1 MSSSRVTGQS
11 AFFPRPVWRLRPPPD
26 PRTVRDLERSL
37 KLPAAL
43 CRLLAVRGH
52 DIPEAAKSF
61 LRPLVTGLHDPAGLR
76 DAEAAADRLARAVED
91 RETVVVHGDYDV
103 DGVSGAALLALWIR
117 ALGGSA
123 EAIVPD
129 RLRHGYDLSRA
140 GVERA
145 AVLGASVL
153 VTVDCGIVAL
163 EPVRLAN
170 EAGMDVI
177 VTDHHVPGPR
187 LPAALA
193 VVNPNRPGCSYPNRD
208 LCGAGVAFKVGQLLA
223 RTLGRP
229 ADESWEYLDL
239 VALATIA
246 DQVPLRGENRIL
258 ARYGLKAL
266 ARTRRPGLGALMECA
281 KVRRGGEIEAWMVAF
296 GLGPRINAAGRVGD
310 SEAALRLLLTPDP
323 AEARRLAGVL
333 EGNNAERRELEGRIA
348 EEALG
353 ALMSVYDPVRDRA
366 VVVAGD
372 GWHPGVIGI
381 VASRVVE
388 RIHRPAVVIALD
400 GEVGRGSAR
409 SIPPFDLHG
418 AISACAGHLDR
429 FGGHHQAAG
438 MDIRRDRID
447 AFREAFQAVARKRL
461 GSGEPRP
468 AVDVDLEIGLDEV
481 TLDLSRYTR
490 YAGPY
495 GRGNPEPVFMV
506 RGVRLAAPPR
516 VLSGGHLK
524 FRMERD
530 GRSLGAIG
538 FRLADRLPPD
548 ELGGGPVD
556 VSFNLLEN
564 TFREHTMVEAKVVDV
579 RPAE

>member
-1 MSSSRVTGQS
+1 MHRVADSRST
-11 AFFPRPVWRLRPPPD
+11 FFPRPVWQLRPPPD
-26 PRTVRDLERSL
+26 PLTVTELQRSL

-52 DIPEAAKSF
+52 DVPEVAKSF
-61 LRPLVTGLHDPAGLR
+61 LRPLLTGLHDPAGLR
-76 DAEAAADRLARAVED
+76 DAEEAAGRLARAVED

-103 DGVSGAALLALWIR
+103 DGISGAALLALWIR

-145 AVLGASVL
+145 AALGASVL

-177 VTDHHVPGPR
+177 VTDHHAPGPR

-223 RTLGRP
+223 RNLGRP
-229 ADESWEYLDL
+229 ADESWKYLDL

-246 DQVPLRGENRIL
+246 DQVPLRGENRVL

-266 ARTRRPGLGALMECA
+266 ARTGRPGLSALMECA
-281 KVRRGGEIEAWMVAF
+281 KVRRGREIEAWMVAF

-333 EGNNAERRELEGRIA
+333 EGNNAERRELEGRTV
-348 EEALG
+348 EEALD

-388 RIHRPAVVIALD
+388 RIHRPAVVIALE

-438 MDIRRDRID
+438 LDIRRDRID
-447 AFREAFQAVARKRL
+447 AFREAFQAVARERL

-468 AVDVDLEIGLDEV
+468 ALDVDLEVGLDEV

-495 GRGNPEPVFMV
+495 GRANPEPVFMV
-506 RGVRLAAPPR
+506 RGVRPAAPPQ
-516 VLSGGHLK
+516 VLKGGHLK

-530 GRSLGAIG
+530 GRRLGAIG

-548 ELGGGPVD
+548 ELEGGPVD
-556 VSFNLLEN
+556 VAFNLLEN
-564 TFREHTMVEAKVVDV
+564 TFKDYTMVEAKVVDI
-579 RPAE
+579 RRNE

>member
-1 MSSSRVTGQS
+1 MSPAPAAGKS

-26 PRTVRDLERSL
+26 GRAVRDLQRSL

-43 CRLLAVRGH
+43 CRLLAVRGRNTP
-52 DIPEAAKSF
+52 DAAKSF
-61 LRPLVTGLHDPAGLR
+61 LRPLLASLHDPGRLR
-76 DAEAAADRLARAVED
+76 DAEAAARRLARAVEG
-91 RETVVVHGDYDV
+91 REKVVVHGDYDV
-103 DGVSGAALLALWIR
+103 DGISGAALLALWIR
-117 ALGGSA
+117 ALGGRA

-145 AVLGASVL
+145 AARGASVL
-153 VTVDCGIVAL
+153 ATVDCGIVAL
-163 EPVRLAN
+163 EPARLAA

-177 VTDHHVPGPR
+177 VTDHHAPGPR

-193 VVNPNRPGCSYPNRD
+193 VVNPNRPECSYPNKE

-229 ADESWEYLDL
+229 PGESWEYLDL

-258 ARYGLKAL
+258 ARYGLRAL
-266 ARTRRPGLGALMECA
+266 ARTGRPGLRALMERA
-281 KVRRGGEIEAWMVAF
+281 KVEPGGEVEAWVVAF

-310 SEAALRLLLTPDP
+310 AETALRLLLAPEP
-323 AEARRLAGVL
+323 GEARRLAGVL
-333 EGNNAERRELEGRIA
+333 EANNAERREVEGRITD
-348 EEALG
+348 EAFA
-353 ALMSVYDPVRDRA
+353 ALASVYDPRRDRA
-366 VVVAGD
+366 VVLAGD

-381 VASRVVE
+381 VASRVAE

-400 GEVGRGSAR
+400 GDVGRGSAR

-429 FGGHHQAAG
+429 FGGHRQAAG
-438 MDIRRDRID
+438 LDIRRDRVD
-447 AFREAFQAVARKRL
+447 AFREAFQAVARERL
-461 GSGEPRP
+461 GSAEPRP
-468 AVDVDLEIGLDEV
+468 TLDVDLDVGLEEV
-481 TLDLSRYTR
+481 TLDLGRYTR

-495 GRGNPEPVFMV
+495 GRGNPEPVFMA

-516 VLSGGHLK
+516 TLKGGHLK
-524 FRMERD
+524 FRMVRD
-530 GRSLGAIG
+530 GTGLDAIG
-538 FRLADRLPPD
+538 FRLADRLPP
-548 ELGGGPVD
+548 ETLGSGPVD
-556 VSFNLLEN
+556 VAFNLLEN
-564 TFREHTMVEAKVVDV
+564 TFRGRTAIEAKVVDV
-579 RPAE
+579 RPCE